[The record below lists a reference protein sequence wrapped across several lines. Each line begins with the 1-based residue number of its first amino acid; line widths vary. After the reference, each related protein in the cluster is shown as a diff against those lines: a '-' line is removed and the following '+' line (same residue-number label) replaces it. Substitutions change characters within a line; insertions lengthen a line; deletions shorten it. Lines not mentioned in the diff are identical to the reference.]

1 MKVRQ
6 LLSSKGREVVTA
18 GAGDTVASAIG
29 SMQGRNI
36 SALIVEEAGRP
47 VGIFTERD
55 VLRAYL
61 AAGGRDFGAVA
72 LREAMTVNL
81 VVAELDDDLTDVM
94 AVMTDRN
101 IRHLPVVDRGALVGM
116 LSVRDVVQSQVQK
129 LTSEI
134 HYLKDYIASS

>member
-18 GAGDTVASAIG
+18 GAGDTVESAIRA
-29 SMQGRNI
+29 MQARNI

-61 AAGGRDFGAVA
+61 ATGGRSFAQVA

-81 VVAELDDDLTDVM
+81 VVAELDDAGRAQPGPGRLHRDDLTV
-94 AVMTDRN
+94 ANSDR
-101 IRHLPVVDRGALVGM
+101 A
-116 LSVRDVVQSQVQK
+116 
-129 LTSEI
+129 
-134 HYLKDYIASS
+134 